1 VDSETENK
9 LIQNLPRLMYI
20 GDVPVES
27 TVAGSAL
34 IYRLLQDYPVD
45 RLCIVE
51 GNIATSQI
59 NKRLPQVAYNSISVG
74 IKRLLNSRFVFLY
87 TSFLLLTAKWRSHQL
102 NNLIKTFKP
111 EAILTVAH
119 GLSWITA
126 AELARKHDL
135 PLHLIVHD
143 EWTSFIA
150 VIAPLKDRI
159 KKIFG
164 DIYRQAN
171 SQLCV
176 SPYMREYY
184 EKHYGIKGTVLY
196 PSRAKDVPE
205 FNTPSE
211 SLSKNSNSLVFAYAG
226 SIVSKSYVNCLVN
239 LAKIL
244 ERKGHSLVIYSQL
257 SQNLIEQLSLDRTNI
272 VIRNPIPSK
281 ELIYTLRK
289 EAHILFVPMS
299 FENDERTNTEMS
311 FPSKLT
317 DYTAIGLPLLI
328 WGPSYC
334 SAVRWA
340 KENPEVAEIIETQD
354 IPNLLNSIRK
364 LTESSEYRH
373 KLANNALTIGYN
385 YFSHSKV
392 IQQFYKSLASSSG
405 TR

>member
-1 VDSETENK
+1 MASEK
-9 LIQNLPRLMYI
+9 GDILIQNLPRLMYI

-51 GNIATSQI
+51 GNIAKSQI
-59 NKRLPQVAYNSISVG
+59 DKRLPKVIYKSLSVG
-74 IKRLLNSRFVFLY
+74 IGRLLRSRFVFVY
-87 TSFLLLTAKWRSHQL
+87 TSFLFLTARWRSRQL
-102 NNLIKTFKP
+102 TNLVKAFKP

-126 AELARKHDL
+126 AEVARNNKL

-143 EWTSFIA
+143 EWVSLIA
-150 VIAPLKDRI
+150 VVTPLKNRI
-159 KKIFG
+159 KKLFG
-164 DIYRQAN
+164 NIYRQAN

-184 EKHYGIKGTVLY
+184 ERHYGVQGNVLY

-205 FNTPSE
+205 FTTPSE
-211 SLSKNSNSLVFAYAG
+211 NVSKNSNSLVFSYGG
-226 SIVSKSYVNCLVN
+226 SIISKSYVNCLVR
-239 LAKIL
+239 LAKVL
-244 ERKGHSLVIYSQL
+244 KENGHSLVIYSQL
-257 SQNLIEQLSLDRTNI
+257 SQNLIKHIGLNLTNVTIRT
-272 VIRNPIPSK
+272 PISSK
-281 ELIYTLRK
+281 ELIHTLRE
-289 EAHILFVPMS
+289 EADILFAPMS
-299 FENDERTNTEMS
+299 FEDNEHINAEMS

-340 KENPEVAEIIETQD
+340 RENYGVAEIIEGQNECD
-354 IPNLLNSIRK
+354 LLYSIKK

-373 KLANNALTIGYN
+373 NLASNALKIGYN

-392 IQQFYKSLASSSG
+392 IQQFYESLLLNSDK
-405 TR
+405 